1 MTTEVSK
8 EKWDIQQIHEVDCPV
23 KHGFANG
30 VYLREIFMP
39 AGTYVIG
46 KEHKTEHFNII
57 LKGQAYVLM
66 NDDVQLITAPCT
78 FVSEAGTRKVL
89 VVLEDMI
96 WQTTHVNPDN
106 TTDVEELEDKLASK
120 EPVDLALLLP
130 PEDIVK
136 IGEMK

>member
-106 TTDVEELEDKLASK
+106 TTDIEELEDKLASK
-120 EPVDLALLLP
+120 EPVDLSLLLP

>member
-46 KEHKTEHFNII
+46 KEHNTEHFNII

-106 TTDVEELEDKLASK
+106 TTDIEELEDKLASK

>member
-8 EKWDIQQIHEVDCPV
+8 EKWDIQQIHEVECPV

-96 WQTTHVNPDN
+96 WQTTHVNPD
-106 TTDVEELEDKLASK
+106 DVTNVEVLEDKLISNK
-120 EPVDLALLLP
+120 PIDSSLLLSP
-130 PEDIVK
+130 IEIVQ
-136 IGEMK
+136 IGEML

>member
-8 EKWDIQQIHEVDCPV
+8 EKWDIQQIHEVECPV

-106 TTDVEELEDKLASK
+106 TTDIEELEDKLASK

>member
-8 EKWDIQQIHEVDCPV
+8 EKWDIQQIHEVECPV

-106 TTDVEELEDKLASK
+106 TTDIEELEDKLASK
-120 EPVDLALLLP
+120 EPVDLSLLLP